1 MRFLSARAAACLC
14 LALPGAAQAAG
25 WAPAKCGSA
34 PDAPTLHLG
43 TVEQYNA
50 SVDAFNAYAKTARAY
65 NDCLVREVAAA
76 QAANN
81 AEAVR
86 QNQAISASA
95 RSIQAG
101 ITANFTRDSAALK
114 AAGAKLKK

>member
-65 NDCLVREVAAA
+65 NDCLVREVSAA